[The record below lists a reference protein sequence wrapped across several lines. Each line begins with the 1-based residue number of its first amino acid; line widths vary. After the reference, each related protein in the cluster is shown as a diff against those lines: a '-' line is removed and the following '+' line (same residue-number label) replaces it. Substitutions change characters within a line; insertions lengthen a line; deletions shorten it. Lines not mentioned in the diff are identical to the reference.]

1 MTTEI
6 QQEPPLPDA
15 DAASIEPIPTAAVPH
30 DPYAALRFRDFR
42 LLIFG
47 RFIAALGEQMV
58 SVAIGWELYE
68 RTGSAFAL
76 GLVGLVQILP
86 VIILVFVS
94 GHVAD
99 RFNRK
104 RIVVITQIL
113 LGVCSLGLAALTLS
127 QGSLV
132 LVYLVLLM

>member
-1 MTTEI
+1 MTSEI
-6 QQEPPLPDA
+6 QQDTSVPDA
-15 DAASIEPIPTAAVPH
+15 SSASVESVPATAVKH
-30 DPYAALRFRDFR
+30 DPYAALRYPDFR

-47 RFIAALGEQMV
+47 RFIASLGEQMV

-86 VIILVFVS
+86 VIVLVFIS

-104 RIVVITQIL
+104 RIVVITQL
-113 LGVCSLGLAALTLS
+113 
-127 QGSLV
+127 
-132 LVYLVLLM
+132 